1 MEDTVPDDAEHLKSL
16 RLAAGLDLAQLA
28 ALSNL
33 SAGQVR
39 QLEEGGESLFYSPQ
53 IKAQSMRRVIRLLA
67 SPPDNSSGSDQ
78 PNTSAGARPAANVI
92 DDIIRLSE
100 KSLNSTVVHSELRR
114 RRGVA
119 PKLLAVALL
128 VITALALAVW
138 QSNQHKTQ
146 AMYSEWVSPLS
157 SQVLTAAEAVAPISP
172 TLAPVPS
179 PPPSRP
185 EPAQAVT
192 PPVALSP
199 VSQASQVPGHC
210 ADIQFEPFK
219 PTPTGAQP
227 TKPSTYV
234 YMLASKPI
242 QLCVDD
248 AKRKQTVLSL
258 SAGQGRTVHGQAP
271 WTIAAHDLQSV
282 QIYFQGSKVW
292 LPADASQRIVLTAQA
307 VDP

>member
-1 MEDTVPDDAEHLKSL
+1 MEDSVHDAAHLKSL

-67 SPPDNSSGSDQ
+67 SPPDNSSGSDHAK
-78 PNTSAGARPAANVI
+78 TLTGARPAANVI

-128 VITALALAVW
+128 VIGALALAVW

-157 SQVLTAAEAVAPISP
+157 SQVLTAAVAPISP
-172 TLAPVPS
+172 NLAPVPS

-185 EPAQAVT
+185 VPAQAVM
-192 PPVALSP
+192 PPGA
-199 VSQASQVPGHC
+199 VSQASQASRVPGHC
-210 ADIQFEPFK
+210 ADIQSEPYK
-219 PTPTGAQP
+219 PTPTAAQP

-242 QLCVDD
+242 ELCVAD

-292 LPADASQRIVLTAQA
+292 LPADTSQRILLTAQA